1 MRFIEILSAVNGK
14 FGLLGGLFILVYVW
28 YGFFTVLEPK
38 SLDEL
43 KVTQGRVTGYSSTC
57 PPRMENVTIFCNFLR
72 IKMKDWICFY
82 AAI

>member
-28 YGFFTVLEPK
+28 YGFFAVLESK

-43 KVTQGRVTGYSSTC
+43 KVTQG
-57 PPRMENVTIFCNFLR
+57 
-72 IKMKDWICFY
+72 
-82 AAI
+82 